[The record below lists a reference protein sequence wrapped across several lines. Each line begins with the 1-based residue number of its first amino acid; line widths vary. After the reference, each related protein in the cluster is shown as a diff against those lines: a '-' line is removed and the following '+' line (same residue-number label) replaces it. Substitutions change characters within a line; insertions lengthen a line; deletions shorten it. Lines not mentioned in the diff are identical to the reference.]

1 MKSKVILMASLL
13 AAIAITPLSS
23 HAQSAD
29 KLNIGDDLPSMA
41 TPLKN
46 ANPSTHYGTST
57 TYASLVKDN
66 GLLVMFSCNTCPFV
80 IKNQSVTNK
89 VIEYANSHNVG
100 VVVINSNEAQRD
112 GADSYDAMN
121 KYVQAQGFRAPYL
134 VDENSKLADLFGA
147 SHTPEVFLFNRQGK
161 LVYKGAMNDNPGSP
175 KEAKQFYVKDAM
187 DEMIAGKKIDPN
199 ATKSIGCGIKRKA

>member
-1 MKSKVILMASLL
+1 MKSKVIAIASLL

-23 HAQSAD
+23 YAQSAD
-29 KLNIGDDLPSMA
+29 KLNIGDALPSMGA
-41 TPLKN
+41 PLKN
-46 ANPSTHYGTST
+46 ANPSTNFGTST
-57 TYASLVKDN
+57 PYAAAVKDN

-80 IKNQSVTNK
+80 IKNQPVTKK
-89 VIEYANSHNVG
+89 VMDYASEHNVG
-100 VVVINSNEAQRD
+100 VVVINSNEGQRD
-112 GADSYDAMN
+112 GEDSYDAMN
-121 KYVQAQGFRAPYL
+121 KYVQKQGITVPYL

-187 DEMIAGKKIDPN
+187 DKMIAGKKIDPS